1 MPNNTNKNRVSA
13 RSLIQHARPV
23 RVSAAALRFTHTFG
37 LGGMA
42 LVLFLILLGT
52 GLLMIFVYEPTSE
65 GAYKSIVFMQDETLF
80 GRLIRGAHYWGA
92 NLLIAVTVLHLFRVF
107 LTGAF
112 HGLRR
117 SNWLV
122 GLGMLLLI
130 LVSGFTGYLLPWDQ
144 VSYWAITV
152 CAEML
157 GYLPVVG
164 QALQRLV
171 IGGTEIGAATILN
184 FYALHTVVVPLL
196 LIVLMTWHFWRVR
209 LAGGVIVP
217 TSLEN
222 GPASR
227 DEYLPYRP
235 NLVEREKAVAL
246 AVIAIVVVIASV
258 FGAPLDDPANPGL
271 SPNPV
276 KAPWYFIGLQEL
288 LLHVH
293 PLFAILV
300 IPVTLVLALIGVAYL
315 RFDERP
321 TGRWFLSGR
330 GRRMSAVAAA
340 TAVVLTTGWV
350 LVDEFVVGA
359 DGWLPGSAPVI
370 SDGLLPFAVL
380 TAGVITI
387 YISLKKHFAATV
399 GETVQAMFV
408 LFASSYA
415 VFTATGIWFRGAG
428 MALVWPWQI

>member
-1 MPNNTNKNRVSA
+1 MPNNNTKNRVSA

-42 LVLFLILLGT
+42 FVLFLILLGT
-52 GLLMIFVYEPTSE
+52 GLLMIFVYEPTTV
-65 GAYKSIVFMQDETLF
+65 GAYKSILFMQDETLF

-92 NLLIAVTVLHLFRVF
+92 NLIIAVTVLHLFRVF

-112 HGLRR
+112 QGLRR
-117 SNWLV
+117 LNWLI

-157 GYLPVVG
+157 GYVPVVG

-171 IGGTEIGAATILN
+171 LGGTEIGAATILN
-184 FYALHTVVVPLL
+184 FYALHTVVMPLL
-196 LIVLMTWHFWRVR
+196 MIVLMTWHFWRVR

-217 TSLEN
+217 PNLEN
-222 GPASR
+222 TAASR

-235 NLVEREKAVAL
+235 YLVEREKAVAL
-246 AVIAIVVVIASV
+246 ALIAIVVVIAIV
-258 FGAPLDDPANPGL
+258 FGAPLDEAANPGL

-300 IPVTLVLALIGVAYL
+300 IPVPLVLALIGVAYL
-315 RFDERP
+315 RFDEES
-321 TGRWFLSGR
+321 TGRWFLSAR

-340 TAVVLTTGWV
+340 TAVLVTTGWV
-350 LVDEFVVGA
+350 LIDEFVVGA

-370 SDGLLPFAVL
+370 SNGLLPFAVL
-380 TAGVITI
+380 TAGVMAF
-387 YISLKKHFAATV
+387 YMSLKKYFAATV

-408 LFASSYA
+408 LFAGSYA
-415 VFTATGIWFRGAG
+415 VFTAIGIWFRGAG

>member
-1 MPNNTNKNRVSA
+1 MPNNNNKNRVSA

-217 TSLEN
+217 TNLEN

-387 YISLKKHFAATV
+387 YFFLKKYFAATV

>member
-1 MPNNTNKNRVSA
+1 MPNNNNKNRGSA

-52 GLLMIFVYEPTSE
+52 GLLMIFVYEPTTR

-92 NLLIAVTVLHLFRVF
+92 NLIIAVTVLHLFRVF
-107 LTGAF
+107 LTGAYQ
-112 HGLRR
+112 GLRR
-117 SNWLV
+117 PNWLI
-122 GLGMLLLI
+122 GLGMLLLV

-157 GYLPVVG
+157 GYVPVVG

-171 IGGTEIGAATILN
+171 VGGTEIGAATILN
-184 FYALHTVVVPLL
+184 FYALHTVVVPLMM
-196 LIVLMTWHFWRVR
+196 IVLMTWHFWRVR
-209 LAGGVIVP
+209 VAGGVIIP
-217 TSLEN
+217 ANPEN
-222 GPASR
+222 AAATQ

-235 NLVEREKAVAL
+235 NLVEREKTVAL
-246 AVIAIVVVIASV
+246 ALTAIIVVIAIV
-258 FGAPLDDPANPGL
+258 FGAPLDEPANPGL

-300 IPVTLVLALIGVAYL
+300 IPMTLILALIGVAYL
-315 RFDERP
+315 RSDEVP
-321 TGRWFLSGR
+321 TGRWFLSVR
-330 GRRMSAVAAA
+330 GRRMSVVAAA
-340 TAVVLTTGWV
+340 TAVLFTTGWI

-359 DGWLPGSAPVI
+359 DGWLPGSAPVVG
-370 SDGLLPFAVL
+370 DGLLPFAVL
-380 TAGVITI
+380 IAGVIAF
-387 YISLKKHFAATV
+387 YMSLKKYFVATV

>member
-1 MPNNTNKNRVSA
+1 
-13 RSLIQHARPV
+13 
-23 RVSAAALRFTHTFG
+23 
-37 LGGMA
+37 
-42 LVLFLILLGT
+42 
-52 GLLMIFVYEPTSE
+52 MIFMYEPSTE
-65 GAYKSIVFMQDETLF
+65 GAYKSILFMQDKTLF

-92 NLLIAVTVLHLFRVF
+92 NLIIAVTVLHLFRVF
-107 LTGAF
+107 LTGAYQ
-112 HGLRR
+112 GLRR
-117 SNWLV
+117 SNWLI
-122 GLGMLLLI
+122 GLGMLMLV

-157 GYLPVVG
+157 GYVPVVG

-196 LIVLMTWHFWRVR
+196 MVVLMTWHFWRVR

-217 TSLEN
+217 AKLES
-222 GPASR
+222 AAAVR

-235 NLVEREKAVAL
+235 YLVEREKTVAL
-246 AVIAIVVVIASV
+246 VLIAIVVVIAIV
-258 FGAPLDDPANPGL
+258 LGAPLDEPANPGL

-300 IPVTLVLALIGVAYL
+300 IPLTLVFALIGVAYL

-340 TAVVLTTGWV
+340 TAVVFTTGWI

-359 DGWLPGSAPVI
+359 DGWLPGSAPVV

-380 TAGVITI
+380 IAGVIAF
-387 YISLKKHFAATV
+387 YMSLKKYFAATV

-408 LFASSYA
+408 LFAGSYA

>member
-1 MPNNTNKNRVSA
+1 MPNNNNKNRVSA

-217 TSLEN
+217 TNLEN

-387 YISLKKHFAATV
+387 YISLKKYFAATV

-408 LFASSYA
+408 LFTSSYA

>member
-1 MPNNTNKNRVSA
+1 MPNNNNKNRGSA

-52 GLLMIFVYEPTSE
+52 GLLMIFVYEPTTR

-92 NLLIAVTVLHLFRVF
+92 NLIIAVTVLHLFRVF
-107 LTGAF
+107 LTGAYQ
-112 HGLRR
+112 GLRR
-117 SNWLV
+117 PNWLI
-122 GLGMLLLI
+122 GLGMLLLV

-157 GYLPVVG
+157 GYVPVVG

-171 IGGTEIGAATILN
+171 VGGTEIGAATILN
-184 FYALHTVVVPLL
+184 FYALHTVVVPLMM
-196 LIVLMTWHFWRVR
+196 IVLMTWHFWRVR
-209 LAGGVIVP
+209 VAGGVIIP
-217 TSLEN
+217 ANPEN
-222 GPASR
+222 AAATQ

-235 NLVEREKAVAL
+235 NLVEREKTVAL
-246 AVIAIVVVIASV
+246 ALTAIIVVIAIV
-258 FGAPLDDPANPGL
+258 FGAPLDEPANPGL

-300 IPVTLVLALIGVAYL
+300 IPMTLILALIGVAYL
-315 RFDERP
+315 RSDEVP

-330 GRRMSAVAAA
+330 GRRMSVVAAA
-340 TAVVLTTGWV
+340 TAVLFTTGWI

-359 DGWLPGSAPVI
+359 DGWLPGSAPVVG
-370 SDGLLPFAVL
+370 DGLLPFAVL
-380 TAGVITI
+380 IAGVIAF
-387 YISLKKHFAATV
+387 YMSLKKYFVATV